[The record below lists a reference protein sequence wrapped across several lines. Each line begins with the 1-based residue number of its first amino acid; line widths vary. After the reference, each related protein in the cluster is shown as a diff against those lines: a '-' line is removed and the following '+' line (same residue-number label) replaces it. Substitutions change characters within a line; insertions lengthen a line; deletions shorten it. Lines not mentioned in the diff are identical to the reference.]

1 MLSVEKLFEKMIVLK
16 KIVILSLVNEEDT
29 GSE

>member
-16 KIVILSLVNEEDT
+16 KIVILSLVNEADA

>member
-16 KIVILSLVNEEDT
+16 KIVILSLVNEADT
-29 GSE
+29 GS

>member
-16 KIVILSLVNEEDT
+16 KIVILSLVNEADI

>member
-16 KIVILSLVNEEDT
+16 KIIILSLVNEADT

>member
-16 KIVILSLVNEEDT
+16 KIVILSLVNEADT
-29 GSE
+29 G

>member
-16 KIVILSLVNEEDT
+16 KIVILSLVNKADT